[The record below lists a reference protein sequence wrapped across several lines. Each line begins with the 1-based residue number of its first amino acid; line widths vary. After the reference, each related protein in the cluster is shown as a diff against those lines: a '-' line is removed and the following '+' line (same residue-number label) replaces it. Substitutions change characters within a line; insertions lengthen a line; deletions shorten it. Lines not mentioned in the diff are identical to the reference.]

1 MWLDGRT
8 IDSFTKP
15 NFCPGRT
22 SNFNHQILTST
33 KQFQSSAVPADGILI
48 PHLRQALDVS
58 TNFKQ
63 TVNPYMKHIA
73 PELNKKSFHCPHCGV
88 LSEQTWSNNGVTGGY
103 TQRNPNGQN
112 LNTTFP
118 LENTLV
124 AKCKHCNLFSLWH
137 NGKMVYPLTGNV
149 EMANPDLPDD
159 IKNDYN
165 EAKDIVNISPRGAAA
180 LLRLAV
186 QKLCVHLGEKGTNI
200 NDDIKSLVKKGLP
213 ETMQQALDSVRVIG
227 NNAVHP
233 GTIDLND
240 NIEIAY
246 ALFGFVNI
254 ICEMLI
260 SQPKKVKEYY
270 EKHIP
275 EGLRNAIEK
284 RDGK

>member
-1 MWLDGRT
+1 M
-8 IDSFTKP
+8 S
-15 NFCPGRT
+15 
-22 SNFNHQILTST
+22 
-33 KQFQSSAVPADGILI
+33 
-48 PHLRQALDVS
+48 
-58 TNFKQ
+58 
-63 TVNPYMKHIA
+63 KHIA
-73 PELNKKSFHCPHCGV
+73 PKLNLKSFHCPNCGV
-88 LSEQTWSNNGVTGGY
+88 VAEQTWSQEIHCFYVGIKANGVQERTSFSL
-103 TQRNPNGQN
+103 TK
-112 LNTTFP
+112 TFI
-118 LENTLV
+118 
-124 AKCKHCNLFSLWH
+124 AKCSHCKDYSFWLNE
-137 NGKMVYPLTGNV
+137 KMVYPLTGNV

-165 EAKDIVNISPRGAAA
+165 EAKNIVNISPRGAAA

-186 QKLCVHLGEKGTNI
+186 QKLCIHLGEKGINI

-213 ETMQQALDSVRVIG
+213 QTMQQALDSVRVIG

-275 EGLRNAIEK
+275 ENIRNGIEK
-284 RDGK
+284 RDN

>member
-1 MWLDGRT
+1 
-8 IDSFTKP
+8 
-15 NFCPGRT
+15 
-22 SNFNHQILTST
+22 
-33 KQFQSSAVPADGILI
+33 
-48 PHLRQALDVS
+48 
-58 TNFKQ
+58 
-63 TVNPYMKHIA
+63 MKYIA
-73 PELNKKSFHCPHCGV
+73 PTFNQKSFHCPNCGV
-88 LSEQTWSNNGVTGGY
+88 LAEQTWTKSVGGSY
-103 TQRNPNGQN
+103 IQTQPNGQQVV
-112 LNTTFP
+112 TQY
-118 LENTLV
+118 TLTDYQV
-124 AKCKHCNLFSLWH
+124 AKCTHCRKFSIWLVD
-137 NGKMVYPLTGNV
+137 KMVYPLSGTV
-149 EMANPDLPDD
+149 EMANTDLPDD
-159 IKNDYN
+159 IKSDYN

-233 GTIDLND
+233 GRIDLND

-275 EGLRNAIEK
+275 ENIRNGIEK
-284 RDGK
+284 RDS

>member
-1 MWLDGRT
+1 ML
-8 IDSFTKP
+8 
-15 NFCPGRT
+15 
-22 SNFNHQILTST
+22 
-33 KQFQSSAVPADGILI
+33 A
-48 PHLRQALDVS
+48 
-58 TNFKQ
+58 
-63 TVNPYMKHIA
+63 
-73 PELNKKSFHCPHCGV
+73 
-88 LSEQTWSNNGVTGGY
+88 EQTWSANIQCRYSGLL
-103 TQRNPNGQN
+103 PNGGQG
-112 LNTTFP
+112 NTQYV
-118 LENTLV
+118 LQDTLT
-124 AKCKHCNLFSLWH
+124 AKCGHCNQISLWIKE
-137 NGKMVYPLTGNV
+137 KMVYPLTGNV

-186 QKLCVHLGEKGTNI
+186 QKLCIHLGEKGTNI

-213 ETMQQALDSVRVIG
+213 QTMQQALDSVRVIG

-233 GTIDLND
+233 GKIDLND

-275 EGLRNAIEK
+275 ENIRNGIGK
-284 RDGK
+284 RDGKE

>member
-1 MWLDGRT
+1 MY
-8 IDSFTKP
+8 IVK
-15 NFCPGRT
+15 
-22 SNFNHQILTST
+22 
-33 KQFQSSAVPADGILI
+33 
-48 PHLRQALDVS
+48 VS
-58 TNFKQ
+58 INL
-63 TVNPYMKHIA
+63 NDNDMKHIA
-73 PELNKKSFHCPHCGV
+73 PAIRQPSFHCPHCGV
-88 LSEQTWSNNGVTGGY
+88 LAEQTWSANIHCSYEGRLANGTRGNTSY
-103 TQRNPNGQN
+103 ALQN
-112 LNTTFP
+112 TMT
-118 LENTLV
+118 
-124 AKCKHCNLFSLWH
+124 AKCSHCQQTSFWVAE
-137 NGKMVYPLTGNV
+137 KMVYPLTGNV

-165 EAKDIVNISPRGAAA
+165 EAKDIVNVSPRGAAA

-186 QKLCVHLGEKGTNI
+186 QKLCIHLGEKGSNI

-213 ETMQQALDSVRVIG
+213 ATMQQALDSVRVIG

-275 EGLRNAIEK
+275 VNIRTAIEK
-284 RDGK
+284 RDS

>member
-1 MWLDGRT
+1 
-8 IDSFTKP
+8 
-15 NFCPGRT
+15 
-22 SNFNHQILTST
+22 
-33 KQFQSSAVPADGILI
+33 
-48 PHLRQALDVS
+48 
-58 TNFKQ
+58 
-63 TVNPYMKHIA
+63 MKYIA
-73 PELNKKSFHCPHCGV
+73 PTFNKKSFHCPNCGI
-88 LSEQTWSNNGVTGGY
+88 LAEQTWANSLSGHYNY
-103 TQRNPNGQN
+103 TQPNGQIVASQYSVTN
-112 LNTTFP
+112 FRT
-118 LENTLV
+118 
-124 AKCKHCNLFSLWH
+124 AKCTHCKDFSFWL
-137 NGKMVYPLTGNV
+137 GDKMIYPLSGTV
-149 EMANPDLPDD
+149 EMANSDLPDD

-186 QKLCVHLGEKGTNI
+186 QKLCVHLGEKGINI

-213 ETMQQALDSVRVIG
+213 QTMQQALDSVRVIG

-233 GTIDLND
+233 GTIDFND

-275 EGLRNAIEK
+275 ENIRNGIEK
-284 RDGK
+284 RDS

>member
-1 MWLDGRT
+1 
-8 IDSFTKP
+8 
-15 NFCPGRT
+15 
-22 SNFNHQILTST
+22 
-33 KQFQSSAVPADGILI
+33 
-48 PHLRQALDVS
+48 
-58 TNFKQ
+58 
-63 TVNPYMKHIA
+63 MKHIA
-73 PELNKKSFHCPHCGV
+73 PIVKQKSFHCPNCGV
-88 LSEQTWSNNGVTGGY
+88 LAEQTWTRNVYGNYVR
-103 TQRNPNGQN
+103 TQPNGQQ
-112 LNTTFP
+112 TS
-118 LENTLV
+118 ENFSLTNYNV
-124 AKCKHCNLFSLWH
+124 AKCTHCENFSIWL
-137 NGKMVYPLTGNV
+137 NEKMIYPLSGTV

-159 IKNDYN
+159 IKKDYN

-186 QKLCVHLGEKGTNI
+186 QKLCIHLGEKGTNI

-213 ETMQQALDSVRVIG
+213 ETMQQALDSVRVVG

-275 EGLRNAIEK
+275 ENIRNVIEK
-284 RDGK
+284 RDGN